1 MNKSALSLIIVIVCG
16 ILAFSPVLA
25 EAPTELWRQGISLIP
40 YPQQVEPGGEDFQF
54 GNPVNIV
61 LDSNSPASDK
71 FAAGEMAGSLQELY
85 GIEASIGAAASS
97 GSAIVLTGKGAPE
110 KGDGQG
116 YVITVEPGKIT
127 VSGKG
132 PGLYYGTRSLVQLVQ
147 KSREGWMVRGMK
159 ISDWPDIRY
168 RAAHYDTKHHQD
180 KSEYVRQL
188 IRELADYKM
197 NVLLW
202 EWEDKF
208 AYESHPEIGAPGAFT
223 PDEMREFTSYARQ
236 YHVQIVPLVQ
246 GLGHVSFILKWPQYK
261 NLREIEASNWEF
273 CPLKDGSYELLFDLW
288 DEAIAATPGSEF
300 MHIGTDETYEL
311 GRGVECG
318 CRAEAEEIGRYGLM
332 QIFLKRSS
340 EHIREQGRR
349 VISWGGEYRQ
359 EEKIKP
365 PEGMIVAEF
374 TEDLDIAKV
383 SRDAGYPAW
392 VYDPNP
398 GIEHL
403 FLPYFYR
410 IRGGE
415 KTIGALENSYRRLSL
430 AAKSGLFEGMVNTS
444 WDDSGLHNQMWMMS
458 WINSAE
464 FSWSGASPSL
474 DEFIEKYFVSY
485 YGPEARDMLELFELF
500 NDAGYYYMDAFEHN
514 VWHHG
519 DVGKTHLP
527 DLPRGDAVE
536 YDPFWKSE
544 YADMLSRSRGQEAA
558 MERARLIC
566 RSNMESVVRHGYDF
580 EVFLTMIDLVSHTA
594 RTYITLADLEDTIT
608 AAHRAHFVSNQ
619 EVVSK
624 LEQAAGIVEA
634 NLAER
639 DKVFDNLVMVWEK
652 TRLPKGM
659 DTPEKKFFFQQ
670 DRARHFAFRRAD
682 MSYLICDEQKLGLE
696 NYLAQLK
703 EYTNWYKETY
713 SQFLE

>member
-1 MNKSALSLIIVIVCG
+1 MICGFLSVPAISA
-16 ILAFSPVLA
+16 AA
-25 EAPTELWRQGISLIP
+25 ETDLWRQGISLIP
-40 YPQQVEPGGEDFQF
+40 YPQEVYLDGDSFRF
-54 GNPVNIV
+54 DSVVNIL
-61 LDSNSPASDK
+61 LDNDASAEDI
-71 FAAGEMAGSLQELY
+71 FAAEELSQSLEDLF
-85 GIEASIGAAASS
+85 GIKTAVGGNSS
-97 GSAIVLTGKGAPE
+97 GSIIAMTDEGAPE
-110 KGDGQG
+110 KGFGQG
-116 YVITVEPGKIT
+116 YILTAEPGRITVRGR
-127 VSGKG
+127 GA
-132 PGLYYGTRSLVQLVQ
+132 GLYYGTRSLVQLIQ
-147 KSREGWMVRGMK
+147 KGRAGWIVRGMK
-159 ISDWPDIRY
+159 IVDWPDIRY
-168 RAAHYDTKHHQD
+168 RVAHYDTKHHQD
-180 KSEYVRQL
+180 KAEYVRRF

-208 AYESHPEIGAPGAFT
+208 AYQSHPEIGAPGAFT
-223 PDEMREFTSYARQ
+223 PDEMREFTRYAQQ

-246 GLGHVSFILKWPQYK
+246 GLGHVSFILKWPRYK
-261 NLREIEASNWEF
+261 HLREIEASNWEF

-300 MHIGTDETYEL
+300 MHLGTDETYEL
-311 GRGVECG
+311 GLGEECG
-318 CRAEAEEIGRYGLM
+318 CRAKADEIGRYGLM
-332 QIFLKRSS
+332 QIFLERCH
-340 EHIREQGRR
+340 EHISKQGRR
-349 VISWGGEYRQ
+349 VISWGGEYRPD
-359 EEKIKP
+359 ESIKP
-365 PEGMIVAEF
+365 PKGLIVAEF
-374 TEDLDIAKV
+374 SEDLDVAKV

-410 IRGGE
+410 IRRGE
-415 KTIGALENSYRRLSL
+415 KTIGALENSYRRLSV

-464 FSWSGASPSL
+464 FSWSGAAPSL
-474 DEFIEKYFVSY
+474 DEFIDKYFVSY
-485 YGPEARDMLELFELF
+485 YGPNARDMRELFELF
-500 NDAGYYYMDAFEHN
+500 NDAGYFYMDAFEHK

-536 YDPFWKSE
+536 YDPFWNRE
-544 YADMLSRSRGQEAA
+544 YAEMVSRSRGQVAA

-566 RSNMESVVRHGYDF
+566 RSNMESGVRHGYDF

-594 RTYITLADLEDTIT
+594 RTYITLAELEDTIRE
-608 AAHRAHFVSNQ
+608 AHRAHFVSNSL
-619 EVVSK
+619 VVSK
-624 LEQAAGIVEA
+624 LEQAAGIVES

-639 DKVFDNLVMVWEK
+639 KMIFDNLVKVWEK
-652 TRLPKGM
+652 VRLPKGM

-670 DRARHFAFRRAD
+670 DRARHFAFRRPD

-696 NYLAQLK
+696 DYLANLK
-703 EYTNWYKETY
+703 EYTDLYRKTY
-713 SQFLE
+713 SRFLK

>member
-1 MNKSALSLIIVIVCG
+1 
-16 ILAFSPVLA
+16 
-25 EAPTELWRQGISLIP
+25 
-40 YPQQVEPGGEDFQF
+40 
-54 GNPVNIV
+54 VNIL
-61 LDSNSPASDK
+61 LDSGTPASGR
-71 FAAGEMAGSLQELY
+71 FAAVELAGTLKERY
-85 GIEASIGAAASS
+85 GIAAAV
-97 GSAIVLTGKGAPE
+97 GEAAVGNVIVLTGEKSPE
-110 KGDGQG
+110 EGYGQG
-116 YVITVEPGKIT
+116 YVIEVEPGKVT
-127 VSGKG
+127 VRGQG

-147 KSREGWMVRGMK
+147 KGRHGYMVRGMK
-159 ISDWPDIRY
+159 ITDWPDIRY
-168 RAAHYDTKHHQD
+168 RVAHYDTKHHQD
-180 KSEYVRQL
+180 KAEYVRQF

-208 AYESHPEIGAPGAFT
+208 AYQSHPEIGAPGAFT
-223 PDEMREFTSYARQ
+223 PDEMREFTRYAQQ

-261 NLREIEASNWEF
+261 HLREIEASNWEF

-311 GRGVECG
+311 GLGVECG
-318 CRAEAEEIGRYGLM
+318 CRAKAGEIGRYGLL
-332 QIFLKRSS
+332 QIFLERSS
-340 EHIREQGRR
+340 KHIGKQGRR
-349 VISWGGEYRQ
+349 VISWGGEYRP

-365 PEGMIVAEF
+365 PNGLIVAEF
-374 TEDLDIAKV
+374 TEDLDVARA

-410 IRGGE
+410 IRRGE
-415 KTIGALENSYRRLSL
+415 KDIGALENSYRRLSL
-430 AAKSGLFEGMVNTS
+430 AAKSGLYEGMVNTS
-444 WDDSGLHNQMWMMS
+444 WDDSGLHNQVWMMS

-485 YGPEARDMLELFELF
+485 YGPEARDMRELFELF
-500 NDAGYYYMDAFEHN
+500 NDGSYYYMDAFEHK

-536 YDPFWKSE
+536 YDPFWKRE
-544 YADMLSRSRGQEAA
+544 YADMLSRGREQEAA
-558 MERARLIC
+558 MDRARLIC
-566 RSNMESVVRHGYDF
+566 RSNLESGVRHGYDF
-580 EVFLTMIDLVSHTA
+580 EVFLTMADLISHTA
-594 RTYITLADLEDTIT
+594 RTYIALANLEDAIA
-608 AAHRAHFVSNQ
+608 AAHRAHFVSNA
-619 EVVSK
+619 EVVRK

-639 DKVFDNLVMVWEK
+639 SEVFNNLVSVWEK
-652 TRLPKGM
+652 VRLPKGM

-670 DRARHFAFRRAD
+670 DRARHFAFRRPD
-682 MSYLICDEQKLGLE
+682 MSYLICDEEKLGLE
-696 NYLAQLK
+696 QYLLNLK
-703 EYTNWYKETY
+703 EYTNWYKDTY
-713 SQFLE
+713 SRFLD

>member
-1 MNKSALSLIIVIVCG
+1 MNKIGLSLMIAMVCG
-16 ILAFSPVLA
+16 VLGSSCAWA
-25 EAPTELWRQGISLIP
+25 EAKTELWQQGISLIP
-40 YPQQVEPGGEDFQF
+40 YPQQVELGGDDFVF
-54 GNPVNIV
+54 GAAVSIV
-61 LDSNSPASDK
+61 LDDNSSAADK
-71 FAAGEMAGSLQELY
+71 FAAKEL
-85 GIEASIGAAASS
+85 AASLKELHGIDATVGGSAS
-97 GSAIVLTGKGAPE
+97 GSAIVLTGRGAPQQGE
-110 KGDGQG
+110 GQG
-116 YVITVEPGKIT
+116 YAIAVEPGKIT

-132 PGLYYGTRSLVQLVQ
+132 AGLYYGSRSLVQLVQ
-147 KSREGWMVRGMK
+147 KTREGHMVRGMK
-159 ISDWPDIRY
+159 ISDWPDIKY
-168 RAAHYDTKHHQD
+168 RVAHYDTKHHQD
-180 KSEYVRQL
+180 KAEYVRQF

-223 PDEMREFTSYARQ
+223 PDEMREFTRYAQQ

-261 NLREIEASNWEF
+261 HLREIGASNWEF

-300 MHIGTDETYEL
+300 MHLGTDETYEL
-311 GRGVECG
+311 GQGVECG
-318 CRAEAEEIGRYGLM
+318 CRAKADEIGRYGLM
-332 QIFLKRSS
+332 QIFLKRGN
-340 EHIREQGRR
+340 EHIRKQGRR
-349 VISWGGEYRQ
+349 VISWGGEYRPG
-359 EEKIKP
+359 EKIKP
-365 PEGMIVAEF
+365 PKGLIVSEF
-374 TEDLDIAKV
+374 TEDLDIAKA

-410 IRGGE
+410 IKRGE
-415 KTIGALENSYRRLSL
+415 KVIGALENSYRRLSV

-464 FSWSGASPSL
+464 FSWSGASPSF
-474 DEFIEKYFVSY
+474 DEFVDKYFVSY
-485 YGPEARDMLELFELF
+485 YGPEVRDMRELFTLF
-500 NDAGYYYMDAFEHN
+500 NDGGYYYMDAFEHN
-514 VWHHG
+514 VWHEG

-536 YDPFWKSE
+536 YDPFWKRE
-544 YADMLSRSRGQEAA
+544 YAEMVERSRKQEKA
-558 MERARLIC
+558 MERASLIC
-566 RSNMESVVRHGYDF
+566 RSNMESGVRHGYDF
-580 EVFLTMIDLVSHTA
+580 EVFLTMIDLLSHTA
-594 RTYITLADLEDTIT
+594 RTYVALAELEDVIT
-608 AAHRAHFVSNQ
+608 EAHRAHFVSNSK
-619 EVVSK
+619 VVSK
-624 LEQAAGIVEA
+624 LEQAAGIVDA

-639 DKVFDNLVMVWEK
+639 KKMFDNLVTVWEK
-652 TRLPKGM
+652 VRLPKGM

-696 NYLAQLK
+696 DYLVDLK
-703 EYTNWYKETY
+703 EYTDWYKKTY
-713 SQFLE
+713 SQFLK

>member
-1 MNKSALSLIIVIVCG
+1 MNRASLSLMIAMICMVAG
-16 ILAFSPVLA
+16 ASFARA
-25 EAPTELWRQGISLIP
+25 EAKTDLWREGISLIP
-40 YPQQVEPGGEDFQF
+40 YPQQVEFGGDDFVF
-54 GNPVNIV
+54 GSPVAIV
-61 LDSNSPASDK
+61 LDADASAADK
-71 FAAGEMAGSLQELY
+71 FAAGELAGSLQELY
-85 GIEASIGAAASS
+85 GIEASVGGPAA
-97 GSAIVLTGKGAPE
+97 GSAIVLTGEGAPE
-110 KGDGQG
+110 KGYGQG
-116 YVITVEPGKIT
+116 YVLSVEPERITVRGR
-127 VSGKG
+127 GA
-132 PGLYYGTRSLVQLVQ
+132 GLYYGSRTVAQLVQ
-147 KSREGWMVRGMK
+147 QKREGYIVRGMK
-159 ISDWPDIRY
+159 ISDWPDIEY
-168 RAAHYDTKHHQD
+168 RVAHYDTKHHQD
-180 KSEYVRQL
+180 KAEYVRRM
-188 IRELADYKM
+188 IRELAGYKM

-223 PDEMREFTSYARQ
+223 PDEMREFTRYARQ

-300 MHIGTDETYEL
+300 MHIGTDETFEL
-311 GRGVECG
+311 GLGRE
-318 CRAEAEEIGRYGLM
+318 CRARAAKDGRYGLL
-332 QIFLKRSS
+332 QVFLKRSF
-340 EHIREQGRR
+340 EHISKQGRR
-349 VISWGGEYRQ
+349 VISWGGEYRPG
-359 EEKIKP
+359 EKIKP
-365 PEGMIVAEF
+365 PRGLVVSEF
-374 TEDLDIAKV
+374 TEDLDIAKE

-415 KTIGALENSYRRLSL
+415 KVVGALENSYRRLSV

-444 WDDSGLHNQMWMMS
+444 WDDSGLHNQAWMMS

-464 FSWSGASPSL
+464 FSWSGAAPSL
-474 DEFIEKYFVSY
+474 DEFIDKYFVSY
-485 YGPEARDMLELFELF
+485 YGPDVRDMRELFMLF
-500 NDAGYYYMDAFEHN
+500 NDGGYYYMDTFERN

-536 YDPFWKSE
+536 YDPFWRRE
-544 YADMLSRSRGQEAA
+544 YAAMISRSRKQVAA
-558 MERARLIC
+558 MERASLIC
-566 RSNMESVVRHGYDF
+566 RSNLERGVRHGYDF
-580 EVFLTMIDLVSHTA
+580 EVFLTIADLLSHTA
-594 RTYITLADLEDTIT
+594 RTYLALAELESTIT
-608 AAHRAHFVSNQ
+608 QAHRAHFVSKAQ
-619 EVVSK
+619 VVNK
-624 LEQAAGIVEA
+624 LEQAARIVED

-639 DKVFDNLVMVWEK
+639 KKVYDNLVTVWEK

-659 DTPEKKFFFQQ
+659 DTPDKKFFFQQ

-682 MSYLICDEQKLGLE
+682 MSYLICDEQMLGLE
-696 NYLAQLK
+696 DYLARLK
-703 EYTNWYKETY
+703 DYTDWYRKTY
-713 SQFLE
+713 SQFLK

>member
-1 MNKSALSLIIVIVCG
+1 MIKVSIKFMIALISVFLLIPSVSAG
-16 ILAFSPVLA
+16 I
-25 EAPTELWRQGISLIP
+25 ETDLWRQGISLIP
-40 YPQQVEPGGEDFQF
+40 YPQEVEFGGDDFVF
-54 GNPVNIV
+54 GEAVHIV
-61 LDSNSPASDK
+61 LEDNASAEDR
-71 FAAGEMAGSLQELY
+71 FAAGELSRSLMNLF
-85 GIEASIGAAASS
+85 GIEASVGGSKS
-97 GSAIVLTGKGAPE
+97 GNLIVLTSKGVPE

-116 YVITVEPGKIT
+116 YIIAVEPGKIT

-132 PGLYYGTRSLVQLVQ
+132 AGLYYGTRSLIQLVQ
-147 KSREGWMVRGMK
+147 KSREGWMIGGMK
-159 ISDWPDIRY
+159 IADWPDIRY
-168 RAAHYDTKHHQD
+168 RVAHYDTKHHQD
-180 KSEYVRQL
+180 KAEYVRRL
-188 IRELADYKM
+188 IRDLADYKM

-223 PDEMREFTSYARQ
+223 PDEMREFTRYARQ

-261 NLREIEASNWEF
+261 HLREIEASNWEF

-300 MHIGTDETYEL
+300 MHLGTDETYEL
-311 GRGVECG
+311 GKGVECG
-318 CRAEAEEIGRYGLM
+318 CREKAEEIGRYGLM
-332 QIFLKRSS
+332 QVFLKRSS
-340 EHIREQGRR
+340 EHISKQGRR
-349 VISWGGEYRQ
+349 VISWGGEYRP
-359 EEKIKP
+359 EEKSRP
-365 PEGMIVAEF
+365 PKGLIVAEF
-374 TEDLDIAKV
+374 DEDLDVAKA
-383 SRDAGYPAW
+383 SRDAGFPAW

-403 FLPYFYR
+403 CLPYFYR
-410 IRGGE
+410 VRRGE
-415 KTIGALENSYRRLSL
+415 KIIGALENSYRRLSL
-430 AAKSGLFEGMVNTS
+430 AAKSGLYEGMVNTS

-485 YGPEARDMLELFELF
+485 YGPEVRDMRELFMLF
-500 NDAGYYYMDAFEHN
+500 NDGGYFYMDAFEHN

-527 DLPRGDAVE
+527 DLPRGDSVE
-536 YDPFWKSE
+536 YDPFWNRE
-544 YADMLSRSRGQEAA
+544 YADMVSRSRKQEAA

-566 RSNMESVVRHGYDF
+566 RSNMESGVRHGYDF

-594 RTYITLADLEDTIT
+594 RTYISLADLENTIT
-608 AAHRAHFVSNQ
+608 KAHRAHFLSNSA
-619 EVVSK
+619 VVTE
-624 LEQAAGIVEA
+624 LEKASGIVEA

-639 DKVFDNLVMVWEK
+639 AKMFDNLVMVWEK

-682 MSYLICDEQKLGLE
+682 MSYLICDEEKLGLE
-696 NYLAQLK
+696 DYLDDLK
-703 EYTNWYKETY
+703 EYTSWYKKTY
-713 SQFLE
+713 SKFLE